1 MHQTPMSNSIS
12 FDRLF
17 SQHQTF
23 TTQLNLIEIS
33 PIAEEALRNE
43 NRRKAIGKEMSALEK
58 N

>member
-1 MHQTPMSNSIS
+1 MSNSIS